1 MGKRDKRVDAYI
13 ARQAEFAKP
22 ILTHLRSLVH
32 DGCPDVEENIKWGVP
47 AFEYK
52 GPMCGMAAFKQH
64 CTFGFWKHS
73 LIVDGAPEKDAMGNF
88 GRITSLK
95 DLPSDKTLT
104 GYDRKATELNDNG
117 VKVERPRTAPK
128 KPLPVP
134 ADFRA
139 ALKKSAAAK
148 KHFDA
153 FSPSHKR
160 EYIEWVTE
168 AKTDATRER
177 RLLTALEWIK
187 EGKSRNWKYMPK

>member
-13 ARQAEFAKP
+13 AKSADFAKP

-32 DGCPDVEENIKWGVP
+32 DACPDVEENIKWGMP

-73 LIVDGAPEKDAMGNF
+73 LVVDNESEKTAMGSF
-88 GRITSLK
+88 GRIASLK

-104 GYDRKATELNDNG
+104 RYIRKATALNDNG
-117 VKVERPRTAPK
+117 VKIERTRPAPK
-128 KPLPVP
+128 KPLPLP

-153 FSPSHKR
+153 FAPSHKR

-177 RLLTALEWIK
+177 RLLTALEWIG